1 MKLRWRITILT
12 ATMIAIASSA
22 IGIASYLN
30 ISQAQLSS
38 IDSNL
43 QSALGTNPKRVLDR
57 PLSRGDGLNEF
68 YAPVAIGVIGQMGN
82 TAVIRPAGTQSSPE
96 IFPTVPVA
104 QVLAD
109 PTQAIS
115 FSDESTGQ
123 SYRLI
128 ARPAGRDFLVIAV
141 SSLSGYSST
150 MKQILVSTILFVF
163 GITILGALAS
173 WLIVRKFFAP
183 VDSMIA
189 SAGAIAQGDI
199 SRRVPHAPAGTELG
213 DLSESLN
220 HMINSLTDS
229 ISRVEESE
237 KSLRNFI
244 SDASHEIRTPLTVIR
259 GYTEILWS
267 EQSLTSERD
276 IRALERID
284 SESKRLERLVTSL
297 LELDTQ
303 QNGTDTKMVI
313 HLDELITLHFN
324 DLQTISQRPI
334 SYDLE
339 SVTLEGDP
347 NGWAQLIGNITQ
359 NIVRYTP
366 PKSEVGVALH
376 RIKVE
381 DTDWLEFLVDDC
393 GPGIPVERRTEVF
406 SRFSR
411 LDSSRSTQTGGFGLG
426 MSIMKAVIEAHSG
439 IIELNQSPCGGLQI
453 RILVPGTGGP

>member
-22 IGIASYLN
+22 IGTASYLN

-43 QSALGTNPKRVLDR
+43 QSALGPNPKRVLER

-68 YAPVAIGVIGQMGN
+68 FVPVAIGVIDPRGN
-82 TAVIRPAGTQSSPE
+82 AAVIRPAGTQSAPE
-96 IFPTVPVA
+96 VFPTVPVV

-115 FSDESTGQ
+115 FSDESSGE

-141 SSLSGYSST
+141 SSLSGFSAT
-150 MKQILVSTILFVF
+150 MNQLLVSTILFVF
-163 GITILGALAS
+163 GITILGALIS

-189 SAGAIAQGDI
+189 SARTIAQGDI
-199 SRRVPHAPAGTELG
+199 SQRVPRATAGTELG

-220 HMINSLTDS
+220 HMINSLTVS
-229 ISRVEESE
+229 ITRVEESE

-259 GYTEILWS
+259 GYTEILRS
-267 EQSLTSERD
+267 EKSLTSERD
-276 IRALERID
+276 VRALDRID

-303 QNGTDTKMVI
+303 QNGADSKMVI
-313 HLDELITLHFN
+313 HLDEVIRLCFT
-324 DLQTISQRPI
+324 DLQIISQRPI

-347 NGWAQLIGNITQ
+347 NSWAQLIGNITQ

-366 PKSEVGVALH
+366 PNSEVSVALH

-381 DTDWLEFLVDDC
+381 DTDWLELIVDDC
-393 GPGIPVERRTEVF
+393 GPGIPVERRSEVF

-411 LDSSRSTQTGGFGLG
+411 LDSSRSAQTGGFGLG
-426 MSIMKAVIEAHSG
+426 MSIMKAVVEAHSG
-439 IIELNQSPCGGLQI
+439 IIELNQSPRGGLQI
-453 RILVPGTGGP
+453 RILVPGTRS